1 MSLEVRDVVSGYTRE
16 VPILKGVDLIARDG
30 LVTVII
36 GPNGAGKSTL
46 LRTIYG
52 YLQPT
57 RGDVLHDGRSIKGL
71 APERM
76 LGEGIAYLLQGH
88 SVFPKMSV
96 EENLELGGWMFK
108 RDRARLRRAFEEVYA
123 RFPRLK
129 ERRRLNAG
137 ALSGGEQRMLEIA
150 RLTMTGPKTL
160 LLDEPS
166 VGLMPKL
173 VDFVYEEIAKLKEE
187 KFTIIVVDQ
196 NVKKSIEIADYVY
209 VLNLGENSHHG
220 PQHDFALRGVAPRD
234 RRLLFRRS
242 FPTDTEDYGE
252 ASPIVRASNCGAGH
266 TGAPPLPSRIL
277 S

>member
-1 MSLEVRDVVSGYTRE
+1 LRGNHPGDAMSLKVEGVVSGYTRE

-30 LVTVII
+30 LITVII

-52 YLQPT
+52 YLHPS
-57 RGDVLHDGRSIKGL
+57 RGDVLHDGRSIRGL
-71 APERM
+71 PPEQM

-88 SVFPKMSV
+88 SVFPRMSV
-96 EENLELGGWMFK
+96 EENLELGGWIFK
-108 RDRARLRRAFEEVYA
+108 RDRARLRRAFDEVYA
-123 RFPRLK
+123 RFPRLR

-173 VDFVYEEIAKLKEE
+173 VDFVYEEITKLKRAE
-187 KFTIIVVDQ
+187 FTIVVVDQ
-196 NVKKSIEIADYVY
+196 NVKKSIEVADYVY

-220 PQHDFALRGVAPRD
+220 PQHEFALR
-234 RRLLFRRS
+234 L
-242 FPTDTEDYGE
+242 EDIIRE
-252 ASPIVRASNCGAGH
+252 W
-266 TGAPPLPSRIL
+266 L
-277 S
+277 

>member
-1 MSLEVRDVVSGYTRE
+1 LAAASGAPRATGRLARLERDDAMSLEVRDVVSGYTRE
-16 VPILKGVDLIARDG
+16 VPILKGIDLIARDR

-57 RGDVLHDGRSIKGL
+57 RGDVLHDGHSIKGL
-71 APERM
+71 PPERM
-76 LGEGIAYLLQGH
+76 LGRGIAYLLQGH
-88 SVFPKMSV
+88 SVFPRMSV
-96 EENLELGGWMFK
+96 EENLELGGWLFK
-108 RDRARLRRAFEEVYA
+108 RDRARLRAAFEQVYA

-150 RLTMTGPKTL
+150 RLTMTEPKTL

-166 VGLMPKL
+166 VGLMPRL
-173 VDFVYEEIAKLKEE
+173 VDFVYGEIAKLKKE
-187 KFTIIVVDQ
+187 KFTIVVVDQ

-209 VLNLGENSHHG
+209 VLNLGENSQHG
-220 PQHDFALRGVAPRD
+220 PQHDFALR
-234 RRLLFRRS
+234 L
-242 FPTDTEDYGE
+242 EDIIRE
-252 ASPIVRASNCGAGH
+252 WI
-266 TGAPPLPSRIL
+266 
-277 S
+277 

>member
-1 MSLEVRDVVSGYTRE
+1 MSLEARGVVSGYTRE
-16 VPILKGVDLIARDG
+16 VPILKGVDVVAQDG

-52 YLQPT
+52 YLRPSA
-57 RGDVLHDGRSIKGL
+57 GDVLHDGRSIKGL

-88 SVFPKMSV
+88 SVFPAMTV
-96 EENLELGGWMFK
+96 EENLALGGWIFK
-108 RDRARLRRAFEEVYA
+108 GERAALERAFEEVYA
-123 RFPRLK
+123 RFPELR
-129 ERRRLNAG
+129 ERRRQAAG
-137 ALSGGEQRMLEIA
+137 ALSGGQQRMLEIA
-150 RLTMTGPKTL
+150 RLTMTRPRTL

-173 VDFVYEEIAKLKEE
+173 VDLVYDEIAKLKAE
-187 KFTIIVVDQ
+187 KFTILVVDQ

-220 PQHDFALRGVAPRD
+220 PQQDFEA
-234 RRLLFRRS
+234 RL
-242 FPTDTEDYGE
+242 EDIIRE
-252 ASPIVRASNCGAGH
+252 W
-266 TGAPPLPSRIL
+266 L
-277 S
+277 

>member
-52 YLQPT
+52 YLHPT
-57 RGDVLHDGRSIKGL
+57 RGDVFHDGRSIKGL

-108 RDRARLRRAFEEVYA
+108 RDRARMRQAFEEVYA

-187 KFTIIVVDQ
+187 KFTIVVVDQ

-220 PQHDFALRGVAPRD
+220 PQHDFALR
-234 RRLLFRRS
+234 L
-242 FPTDTEDYGE
+242 EDIIRE
-252 ASPIVRASNCGAGH
+252 WI
-266 TGAPPLPSRIL
+266 
-277 S
+277 

>member
-1 MSLEVRDVVSGYTRE
+1 MSLKVEGVVSGYSRE
-16 VPILKGVDLIARDG
+16 VPILKRVDLIARDG

-52 YLQPT
+52 YLHPSH
-57 RGDVLHDGRSIKGL
+57 GDVLHDGKSIRGL
-71 APERM
+71 APEQM
-76 LGEGIAYLLQGH
+76 LGQGIAYLLQGH
-88 SVFPKMSV
+88 SVFPRMSV
-96 EENLELGGWMFK
+96 EENLALGGWVFK
-108 RDRARLRRAFEEVYA
+108 RDRARLRQAFDEVYA

-166 VGLMPKL
+166 VGLMPRL
-173 VDFVYEEIAKLKEE
+173 VDFVYEEITKLKQDE
-187 KFTIIVVDQ
+187 FTIVVVDQ

-220 PQHDFALRGVAPRD
+220 PQHEFALR
-234 RRLLFRRS
+234 L
-242 FPTDTEDYGE
+242 EDIIRE
-252 ASPIVRASNCGAGH
+252 W
-266 TGAPPLPSRIL
+266 L
-277 S
+277 

>member
-1 MSLEVRDVVSGYTRE
+1 MSLKVEGVVSGYTRE
-16 VPILKGVDLIARDG
+16 VPVLKGIDLIARNG

-52 YLQPT
+52 YLHPT
-57 RGDVLHDGRSIKGL
+57 AGDVLHDGRSIKGL

-76 LGEGIAYLLQGH
+76 LGQGIAYLLQGH

-96 EENLELGGWMFK
+96 EENLELGGWTFK
-108 RDRARLRRAFEEVYA
+108 RDRTRMRAAFDQVYA
-123 RFPRLK
+123 RFPGLK

-150 RLTMTGPKTL
+150 RLTMTEPKTL

-173 VDFVYEEIAKLKEE
+173 VDFVYDEISKLKQE
-187 KFTIIVVDQ
+187 KFTILVVDQ

-220 PQHDFALRGVAPRD
+220 PQHEFALR
-234 RRLLFRRS
+234 L
-242 FPTDTEDYGE
+242 EDIIRE
-252 ASPIVRASNCGAGH
+252 W
-266 TGAPPLPSRIL
+266 L
-277 S
+277 